1 MGYYDYS
8 QLPDEQ
14 RERLYQAWCKQNK
27 RDPEADGTADDFLD
41 SLDQRFADNN
51 EDSNTV

>member
-8 QLPDEQ
+8 QLPDAE

-27 RDPEADGTADDFLD
+27 RDPNAEGTADDFLD
-41 SLDQRFADNN
+41 SLDQRFVGGNDESA
-51 EDSNTV
+51 V